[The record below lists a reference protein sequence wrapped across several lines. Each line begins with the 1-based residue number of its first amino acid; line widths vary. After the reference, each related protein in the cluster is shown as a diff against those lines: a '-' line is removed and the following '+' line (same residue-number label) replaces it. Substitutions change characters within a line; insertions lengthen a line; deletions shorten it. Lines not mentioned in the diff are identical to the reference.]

1 MQHQIL
7 RYQLD
12 QLSRLTLYDN
22 SAYDRD
28 MGDTYNCPVCRC
40 LHKTE
45 CTMVSALAFYMHITY
60 PDPPS

>member
-1 MQHQIL
+1 M
-7 RYQLD
+7 
-12 QLSRLTLYDN
+12 LTLDDN